1 MNEPRWQ
8 NWLSLI
14 LGIYIAAAPWVV
26 PIFLPQTSAS
36 TMIEVAGLIAG
47 LALAIVSMSGIF
59 DPEIWTDWVKVLLG
73 MVLLVI
79 PWVADFSDNITFT
92 YNFVL
97 AGMVLIIISG
107 LAFASRRPKIGRDWQ
122 E

>member
-14 LGIYIAAAPWVV
+14 LGIYILTAPWLV
-26 PIFLPQTSAS
+26 PYFLPPTSAS
-36 TMIEVAGLIAG
+36 TMIEIAGSAAG
-47 LALAIVSMSGIF
+47 LALAIVSISGIL
-59 DPEIWTDWVKVLLG
+59 DPETWTDWVKVLIG
-73 MVLLVI
+73 MVLLLI
-79 PWVADFSDNITFT
+79 PWILEFSDTIPFT
-92 YNFVL
+92 YSFVL
-97 AGMVLIIISG
+97 GGMVLVIISG